1 VGRHQTGS
9 GDSTADGTRPSSG
22 TQRVVAGVAISFGQT
37 PQNHKRPTARLE
49 AFMTDST
56 PEFTPTAAPP
66 YAAPPSHIEVPVAT
80 ATDLRR
86 LDGIRDDLL
95 RVHRGL
101 LEAERS
107 RYEQQ
112 NGRIANN
119 SVFLQLVIGDP
130 WFEWVRPMAQMVL
143 LIDERT
149 SDKKR
154 PLGSVEAMA
163 LFEQA
168 LALLKADPEGD
179 DFQRL
184 FFQSIQSSPEL
195 AVLVRQVA
203 KGIVGA

>member
-1 VGRHQTGS
+1 
-9 GDSTADGTRPSSG
+9 
-22 TQRVVAGVAISFGQT
+22 
-37 PQNHKRPTARLE
+37 
-49 AFMTDST
+49 MTDST
-56 PEFTPTAAPP
+56 PEFTPDAAPP
-66 YAAPPSHIEVPVAT
+66 YAAAPSHIEVPVAT